1 MGLIKSVN
9 IILWDYVLLIGLVGV
24 GIFLSF
30 KLKFP
35 QVFRM
40 FPALA
45 RTIAAITHK
54 ASVPA
59 GRMTQIQSLSTAV
72 AAQVGTGNIVGVS
85 TAIASGGPGAAFWM
99 LLSAF
104 FGMGTIFAESVLAQ
118 VFRETRNG
126 ELVGGPAYYI
136 KNGLQLKWLAKT
148 FAILGILAMGII
160 GTMVQSN
167 SIADS
172 LQNAFTF
179 SKNWTTIGL
188 LAVVGAI
195 LTGGMGRIAK
205 FTEKVVPVMAF
216 FYIFGSLVIILFNAP
231 HFLQAIKA
239 IILGALNPHAIGG
252 GGLGI
257 TVQQAVRYG
266 LSRGLFSNEAGLGS
280 TPHAHAVANT
290 NHPAEQGFI
299 AMIGVFV
306 STFLV
311 CLSTV
316 MVNLTSGAYDMSI
329 PASQMTQS
337 ATTMTQLSF
346 SLSFGRFG
354 SGFLATALT
363 FFALTTIIGWY
374 FFAESNVKFLAGEN
388 KCAIRLFKL
397 IVLGFIICGVNMNA
411 QFVWQLTDLFTG
423 IMALPNI
430 VSLVLLS
437 GKVKRVLDDYDACKE
452 RGSICWT
459 YDYE

>member
-1 MGLIKSVN
+1 MELIKFVN

-24 GIFLSF
+24 GIILSF

-40 FPALA
+40 FPALS
-45 RTIAAITHK
+45 RIIADIK
-54 ASVPA
+54 NKVKVPE
-59 GRMTQIQSLSTAV
+59 GRMTPVQSLSTAI

-85 TAIASGGPGAAFWM
+85 TAIASGGPGAALWM

-104 FGMGTIFAESVLAQ
+104 FGMGSIFAEAVLAQ

-136 KNGLQLKWLAKT
+136 KNGLNLRWLANI
-148 FAILGILAMGII
+148 FAVLGIIAMGIV
-160 GTMVQSN
+160 GTIVQSN

-172 LQNAFTF
+172 LQDAFSF
-179 SKNWTTIGL
+179 SKVWITVGL

-195 LTGGMGRIAK
+195 LTGGMGRIAR
-205 FTEKVVPVMAF
+205 FTEQVVPVMAL
-216 FYIFGSLVIILFNAP
+216 FYLFSSLVIMIFNAS
-231 HFLQAIKA
+231 HFLPALKA
-239 IILGALNPHAIGG
+239 IFVGALTPQAIGG
-252 GGLGI
+252 GVLGI
-257 TVQQAVRYG
+257 TVQQAIRYG

-290 NHPAEQGFI
+290 NHPAEQGFM
-299 AMIGVFV
+299 AMIGVFI

-316 MVNLTSGAYDMSI
+316 MVNLSSGSYNMSI
-329 PASQMTQS
+329 SAAEMTQS

-346 SLSFGRFG
+346 SLNFGKFG
-354 SGFLATALT
+354 AGFLSIALT
-363 FFALTTIIGWY
+363 LFALTTIIGWY

-388 KCAIRLFKL
+388 KFIIRIFKC

-423 IMALPNI
+423 MMALPNI
-430 VSLVLLS
+430 LSLVLLS
-437 GKVKRVLDDYDACKE
+437 GKVKSVLDDYDACKV
-452 RGSICWT
+452 RGNICWT